1 MNAYR
6 RKVKFPSSDQLNG
19 WEITKR
25 IGGGGNGEVFRL
37 ERNGQFRALK
47 ILHRGNK
54 IDKDRFQDEIEAMRR
69 CAGIDGVLPV
79 FESSSDL
86 EQPDSMW
93 FMTGL
98 ATELMAKLGH
108 RPELREVVDAVC
120 GYSAV
125 LASIHELDV
134 SHRDIKPE
142 NLFFYEGRWTVGDFG
157 LASFKGKKA
166 VTATR
171 GKLGPMFYLAPE
183 MFNDVKSSNGKSVDV
198 YSLAKTLWKLSTGQ
212 QYPLPGSYTPA
223 HLAFR
228 IGSYLPGQVGSAAL
242 DQLIAAATA
251 FKPSDRPSMAEF
263 TAELKAWLAPRV
275 EKSMPIKIDIGQHL
289 ALLEDLH
296 LNEEVEREHLARQ
309 AQANEEAVARA
320 IETLSPFMADL
331 QHSVSQVSDKLG
343 CNLNRGKN
351 GSQLVISIPGEEKA
365 TLDLAVEVNTASH
378 PMITTSARI
387 ALHWRTGAGL
397 KLLLW
402 SSEAQY
408 LGAGSEEANKLHQ
421 LCDQIAIGLRDSLQ
435 DALELSFSRR
445 RLESEQRVYRFQID
459 RQSGIPADGARVHLL
474 SADGITLE
482 TLSTSADGLA
492 ECELTTHGAVV
503 AFISHSE
510 CQSTTLVGFGQDN
523 KVTLND
529 QPGAFSRVQK
539 TSWAGIQEMVGQ
551 FSLIHDGSQRMY
563 MYAKEFSVDGGATG
577 AIYLALGKK
586 VHIKDKNGMYITLTP
601 RSVIGDCYILDF
613 QRITE

>member
-1 MNAYR
+1 MNTHK
-6 RKVKFPSSDQLNG
+6 RKVKLPSSEQLQG
-19 WEITKR
+19 WKITKR

-37 ERNGQFRALK
+37 ERNGQLRALK
-47 ILHRGNK
+47 ILHRGDR

-69 CAGIDGVLPV
+69 CAGIAGVLPV
-79 FESSSDL
+79 FESSSDF
-86 EQPDSMW
+86 EQSDSMW

-108 RPELREVVDAVC
+108 KPELRKVVDAVC
-120 GYSAV
+120 AYATI
-125 LASIHELDV
+125 LASIHDLDV

-157 LASFKGKKA
+157 LASFEGKKA

-171 GKLGPMFYLAPE
+171 GKLGPLFYLAPE
-183 MFNDVKSSNGKSVDV
+183 MFNNVKSSNGKSVDV

-212 QYPLPGSYTPA
+212 QYPLPGSYTPV

-228 IGSYLPGQVGSAAL
+228 IGSYLPGQLGSAAL

-251 FKPSDRPSMAEF
+251 FNPSDRPSMAEF
-263 TAELKAWLAPRV
+263 AFEMKAWLAPRV

-296 LNEEVEREHLARQ
+296 LNEEAEREHLAQQ
-309 AQANEEAVARA
+309 AQANEEAVARV
-320 IETLSPFMADL
+320 IENLSPFMAAL
-331 QHSVSQVSDKLG
+331 QHSVSQVSDKLR
-343 CNLNRGKN
+343 CNLNGGKN
-351 GSQLVISIPGEEKA
+351 ASQLVISIPGEEKA
-365 TLDLAVEVNTASH
+365 SLELAVEVDTASH
-378 PMITTSARI
+378 PMITTAARI

-397 KLLLW
+397 KLSLW
-402 SSEAQY
+402 SSEARY
-408 LGAGSEEANKLHQ
+408 LGAGSEEASKLHQ
-421 LCDQIAIGLRDSLQ
+421 LSDQIAIGLRDSLQ
-435 DALELSFSRR
+435 EALELSSSRR
-445 RLESEQRVYRFQID
+445 RARLEPRVIRFQID

-482 TLSTSADGLA
+482 TLSTNADGLA
-492 ECELTTHGAVV
+492 ECELTAKGAVV

-510 CQSTTLVGFGQDN
+510 CYSTTLVGFSQDN
-523 KVTLND
+523 KVTLKD

-539 TSWAGIQEMVGQ
+539 TSWSGIQGMVGQ

-563 MYAKEFSVDGGATG
+563 MYAQDFSVDGGVTG

-586 VHIKDKNGMYITLTP
+586 VHIEDKNGITVTLIP

-613 QRITE
+613 QKTTK